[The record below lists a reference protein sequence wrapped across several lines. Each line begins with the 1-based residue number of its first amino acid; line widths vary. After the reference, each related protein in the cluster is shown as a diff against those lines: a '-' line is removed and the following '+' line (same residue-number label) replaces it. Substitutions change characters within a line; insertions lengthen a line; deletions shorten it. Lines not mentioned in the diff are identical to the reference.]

1 MKSKKSFSAIILFFF
16 STIMGLFINEAI
28 AADFPKITNLRTEYK
43 SNPIGVETRSPRLS
57 WEIVS
62 NKRNFMQRV
71 YQIRAAYSVIDLK
84 SNKNLIWNTNKIES
98 DQSNQVEYSGNK
110 LNSKERV
117 YWQVKIW
124 GNDGSQSDWSVPAY
138 WEMGLLNLTDWE
150 AKWIEPKLTED
161 ENNYNPSPML
171 RKEFSLNKSIKNAR
185 AYVTSHGLYEF
196 HLNGKKV
203 SDQLFT
209 PGWTS
214 YNTRLQYQVY
224 DVTSNLISGKNA
236 VGVILGDGWYRGPL
250 KWDYKKNN
258 YGDKLGLLLQIVVE
272 YRDGSSE
279 KIISDDSWKAS
290 TGAILMSGIYDGEL
304 YDARLEKNDWNK
316 PNYDDKNWSGVEI
329 KYFDNKN
336 LVASEGEEVKIT
348 ETIKPVKKFV
358 APNGELVFD
367 FGQNLVGWVQFKLKG
382 NSGNKITLK
391 HAEVLD
397 QKGNM
402 YLDNLRKAKQK
413 IEYIFKGEGVETYEP
428 RFTFQGFRYVSIND
442 YKGEIDLSDLSGKVI
457 HSDMKQAGNFTCS
470 DSLINQLQKNIYWGL
485 RGNFLDVPT
494 DCPQRDERLGWTGD
508 AQVFAPTACF
518 NVDAA
523 SFFTKWMKDFIPD
536 QLSDGRIP
544 HVIPNIHANEGGA
557 AGWADAGI
565 IVPWTIYQNYGDTR
579 ILEVQYESMKSWINY
594 LKKQAGESFI
604 WSKGVGYGDWLAFA
618 TTKSDYPGATTDKDL
633 IGTSYYYY
641 STSLM
646 QKIALILGKS
656 NDAEEFSA
664 LMKNIKSAF
673 QKEFI
678 TETGRIASN
687 TQTAYLL
694 PLAFDLVPDNFKSIA
709 AERLAED
716 VKRFGHIT
724 SGFLGSSHTAKIL
737 SDFGYQDL
745 AFELLFRKQYPS
757 WLYPVTKGAT
767 TIWERWD
774 GIRPNGTF
782 QSEGM
787 NSFNHYAYGAVGK
800 WLYSDVAGIGID
812 MEKPGYKNIIVN
824 PRTNEKLKFAEAE
837 FHSMYGN
844 IKSSW
849 KQQNDIFILDIEIPA
864 NTTADVYLPTGIKEK
879 ITESG
884 KQIYD
889 VKEIQFV
896 KVDNGKTLI
905 RIGSGKYKFEV
916 K

>member
-1 MKSKKSFSAIILFFF
+1 
-16 STIMGLFINEAI
+16 
-28 AADFPKITNLRTEYK
+28 
-43 SNPIGVETRSPRLS
+43 
-57 WEIVS
+57 
-62 NKRNFMQRV
+62 
-71 YQIRAAYSVIDLK
+71 
-84 SNKNLIWNTNKIES
+84 
-98 DQSNQVEYSGNK
+98 
-110 LNSKERV
+110 
-117 YWQVKIW
+117 
-124 GNDGSQSDWSVPAY
+124 
-138 WEMGLLNLTDWE
+138 
-150 AKWIEPKLTED
+150 
-161 ENNYNPSPML
+161 
-171 RKEFSLNKSIKNAR
+171 
-185 AYVTSHGLYEF
+185 
-196 HLNGKKV
+196 
-203 SDQLFT
+203 
-209 PGWTS
+209 
-214 YNTRLQYQVY
+214 
-224 DVTSNLISGKNA
+224 
-236 VGVILGDGWYRGPL
+236 
-250 KWDYKKNN
+250 
-258 YGDKLGLLLQIVVE
+258 
-272 YRDGSSE
+272 
-279 KIISDDSWKAS
+279 
-290 TGAILMSGIYDGEL
+290 
-304 YDARLEKNDWNK
+304 
-316 PNYDDKNWSGVEI
+316 
-329 KYFDNKN
+329 
-336 LVASEGEEVKIT
+336 
-348 ETIKPVKKFV
+348 
-358 APNGELVFD
+358 
-367 FGQNLVGWVQFKLKG
+367 
-382 NSGNKITLK
+382 
-391 HAEVLD
+391 
-397 QKGNM
+397 
-402 YLDNLRKAKQK
+402 
-413 IEYIFKGEGVETYEP
+413 
-428 RFTFQGFRYVSIND
+428 
-442 YKGEIDLSDLSGKVI
+442 
-457 HSDMKQAGNFTCS
+457 
-470 DSLINQLQKNIYWGL
+470 
-485 RGNFLDVPT
+485 
-494 DCPQRDERLGWTGD
+494 
-508 AQVFAPTACF
+508 
-518 NVDAA
+518 
-523 SFFTKWMKDFIPD
+523 
-536 QLSDGRIP
+536 
-544 HVIPNIHANEGGA
+544 
-557 AGWADAGI
+557 
-565 IVPWTIYQNYGDTR
+565 
-579 ILEVQYESMKSWINY
+579 
-594 LKKQAGESFI
+594 
-604 WSKGVGYGDWLAFA
+604 
-618 TTKSDYPGATTDKDL
+618 
-633 IGTSYYYY
+633 
-641 STSLM
+641 M